1 MSGIYKESQIQV
13 ELDGK
18 WYLSE
23 FDPEEDSIII
33 DIPPLEKPSADLK
46 IAVSDNVGNRVI
58 KRYIVK

>member
-18 WYLSE
+18 WHLSE

-33 DIPPLEKPSADLK
+33 DMPHLEKPSASLK
-46 IAVSDNVGNRVI
+46 IAVSDNVGNQLI
-58 KRYIVK
+58 KHYTVE